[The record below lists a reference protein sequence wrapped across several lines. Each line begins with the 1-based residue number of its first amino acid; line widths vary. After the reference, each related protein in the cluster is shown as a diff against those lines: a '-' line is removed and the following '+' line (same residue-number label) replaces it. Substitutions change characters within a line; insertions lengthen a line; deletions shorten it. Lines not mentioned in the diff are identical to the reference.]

1 MLKRIGG
8 VVQVVE
14 CLHEA
19 MNSDP
24 STIKKKVLEIIELKR
39 KKAGIRTKIFCLLV
53 PVRLYGKI

>member
-39 KKAGIRTKIFCLLV
+39 KKAGIRTKIFCL
-53 PVRLYGKI
+53 